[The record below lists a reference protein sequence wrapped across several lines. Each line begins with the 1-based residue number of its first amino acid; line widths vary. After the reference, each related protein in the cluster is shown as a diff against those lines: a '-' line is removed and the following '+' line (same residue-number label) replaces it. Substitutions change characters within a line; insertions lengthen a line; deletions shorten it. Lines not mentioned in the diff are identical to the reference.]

1 MPLTL
6 QSRLLR
12 VIQER
17 EVMRIGS
24 ENIIHVDIRII
35 AATNKNLKQLS
46 KEGKFRSDLYY
57 RLNVLPLTLPPL
69 RERGNDILV
78 LFNHIKEKICAPYE
92 LSDDSKE
99 FLLNY
104 NWEGNLRELI
114 NCIEY
119 LAYLEKEIIE
129 IEDLKKVLVIEDH
142 ALSNNL
148 KDIDSMDYRTFT
160 LKCLYDSRKELKGI
174 GRRNILEK
182 AKESNVFITECNLRK
197 TLNNLANEGLVIIQ
211 KTWWNIFDLK
221 RLKRNIRTSKINEEL
236 IFLIY
241 PIYIFIIP

>member
-1 MPLTL
+1 MGMFEIAHNGTLFLDEIGEMPLQL

-142 ALSNNL
+142 ARI
-148 KDIDSMDYRTFT
+148 K
-160 LKCLYDSRKELKGI
+160 
-174 GRRNILEK
+174 
-182 AKESNVFITECNLRK
+182 
-197 TLNNLANEGLVIIQ
+197 
-211 KTWWNIFDLK
+211 
-221 RLKRNIRTSKINEEL
+221 
-236 IFLIY
+236 
-241 PIYIFIIP
+241 